1 MDFSNVIG
9 QEPAKER
16 LIQMVKEGRLPH
28 ALLFCGPEGV
38 GKMALAMAFASYLLT
53 NPDGEDNGSID
64 TTNALAMLRKWEH
77 PDLHFSYP
85 TIKRSNM
92 SSDHQPISNDFTQEW
107 HEMIM
112 QGTYFTM
119 NQWMKQMGA
128 TTQQAIITGAES
140 DELSRILALKSSQG
154 GYKIAIIWR
163 PERMN
168 LTSANK
174 LLKLLE
180 EPPHKT
186 IFLMVCE
193 EPEKLLET
201 IISRT
206 QRIDVKRIDD
216 DAIEQA
222 LITQRGI
229 DNDAAHRITRIANG
243 SWLKALET
251 LDTGNENREF
261 LNMFQMLMRLCYMRN
276 VKDLKRWSEVV
287 SAYGREKERRMLTY
301 FQQQVRENFIFN
313 FQRPELNYMTLEEE
327 GFARNFARFINE
339 ANVIEINELFE
350 KANRDI
356 GQNANAKVVFYDI
369 ALKLIVLLLKNRG
382 TIKSIEA
389 LIKKCFGDIK
399 AVHPQPFSK

>member
-53 NPDGEDNGSID
+53 NPDGEDNGSLD

-85 TIKRSNM
+85 TIKRPNM

-201 IISRT
+201 IISRM

-222 LITQRGI
+222 LIIQRGI
-229 DNDAAHRITRIANG
+229 DHDAAHRIARIANG

-369 ALKLIVLLLKNRG
+369 ALKLIVLLLK
-382 TIKSIEA
+382 K
-389 LIKKCFGDIK
+389 
-399 AVHPQPFSK
+399 

>member
-229 DNDAAHRITRIANG
+229 DHDAAHRIARIANG

-313 FQRPELNYMTLEEE
+313 FQRPELNYMILEEE

-369 ALKLIVLLLKNRG
+369 ALKLIVLLLK
-382 TIKSIEA
+382 K
-389 LIKKCFGDIK
+389 
-399 AVHPQPFSK
+399 

>member
-53 NPDGEDNGSID
+53 NPEGEDNGSID

-85 TIKRSNM
+85 TIKRPNM
-92 SSDHQPISNDFTQEW
+92 SSDHQLISNDFAQEW

-229 DNDAAHRITRIANG
+229 DHDAAHRIARIANG

-369 ALKLIVLLLKNRG
+369 ALKLIVLLLK
-382 TIKSIEA
+382 K
-389 LIKKCFGDIK
+389 
-399 AVHPQPFSK
+399 

>member
-53 NPDGEDNGSID
+53 NSDGEDNGSID

-222 LITQRGI
+222 LIIQRGI

-369 ALKLIVLLLKNRG
+369 ALKLIVLLLK
-382 TIKSIEA
+382 K
-389 LIKKCFGDIK
+389 
-399 AVHPQPFSK
+399 

>member
-201 IISRT
+201 IISRM

-222 LITQRGI
+222 LIIQRGI
-229 DNDAAHRITRIANG
+229 DHDAAHRIARIANG

-369 ALKLIVLLLKNRG
+369 ALKLIVLLLK
-382 TIKSIEA
+382 K
-389 LIKKCFGDIK
+389 
-399 AVHPQPFSK
+399 

>member
-1 MDFSNVIG
+1 
-9 QEPAKER
+9 
-16 LIQMVKEGRLPH
+16 MVKEGRLPH

-229 DNDAAHRITRIANG
+229 DNDAAHRIARIANG

-369 ALKLIVLLLKNRG
+369 ALKLIVLLLK
-382 TIKSIEA
+382 K
-389 LIKKCFGDIK
+389 
-399 AVHPQPFSK
+399 

>member
-85 TIKRSNM
+85 TIKRPNM

-168 LTSANK
+168 LTSADK

-201 IISRT
+201 IISRM

-222 LITQRGI
+222 LIIQRGI
-229 DNDAAHRITRIANG
+229 DHDAAHRIARIANG

-369 ALKLIVLLLKNRG
+369 ALKLIVLLLK
-382 TIKSIEA
+382 K
-389 LIKKCFGDIK
+389 
-399 AVHPQPFSK
+399 

>member
-38 GKMALAMAFASYLLT
+38 GKMALAMAFATYLLT
-53 NPDGEDNGSID
+53 NPDGEDNGSLN

-85 TIKRSNM
+85 TIKRPNM

-369 ALKLIVLLLKNRG
+369 ALKLIVLLLK
-382 TIKSIEA
+382 K
-389 LIKKCFGDIK
+389 
-399 AVHPQPFSK
+399 

>member
-85 TIKRSNM
+85 TIKRPNM

-201 IISRT
+201 IISRM

-222 LITQRGI
+222 LIIQRGI
-229 DNDAAHRITRIANG
+229 DHDAAHRIARIANG

-313 FQRPELNYMTLEEE
+313 FQSPELNYMTLEEE

-369 ALKLIVLLLKNRG
+369 ALKLIVLLLK
-382 TIKSIEA
+382 K
-389 LIKKCFGDIK
+389 
-399 AVHPQPFSK
+399 

>member
-85 TIKRSNM
+85 TIKRPNM

-229 DNDAAHRITRIANG
+229 DNDAAHRIARIANG

-261 LNMFQMLMRLCYMRN
+261 LNMFQMLMRLCYIRN

-369 ALKLIVLLLKNRG
+369 ALKLIVLLLK
-382 TIKSIEA
+382 K
-389 LIKKCFGDIK
+389 
-399 AVHPQPFSK
+399 

>member
-85 TIKRSNM
+85 TIKRPNM

-201 IISRT
+201 IISRM

-222 LITQRGI
+222 LIIQRGI
-229 DNDAAHRITRIANG
+229 DHDAAHRIARIANG

-261 LNMFQMLMRLCYMRN
+261 LNMFQMLMRICYMRN

-369 ALKLIVLLLKNRG
+369 ALKLIVLLLK
-382 TIKSIEA
+382 K
-389 LIKKCFGDIK
+389 
-399 AVHPQPFSK
+399 

>member
-85 TIKRSNM
+85 TIKRPNM

-222 LITQRGI
+222 LIIQRGI
-229 DNDAAHRITRIANG
+229 DHDAAHRIARIANG

-369 ALKLIVLLLKNRG
+369 ALKLIVLLLK
-382 TIKSIEA
+382 K
-389 LIKKCFGDIK
+389 
-399 AVHPQPFSK
+399 

>member
-53 NPDGEDNGSID
+53 NSDGEDNGSID

-216 DAIEQA
+216 DTIEQA
-222 LITQRGI
+222 LIIQRGI
-229 DNDAAHRITRIANG
+229 DHDAAHRIARIANG

-369 ALKLIVLLLKNRG
+369 ALKLIVLLLK
-382 TIKSIEA
+382 K
-389 LIKKCFGDIK
+389 
-399 AVHPQPFSK
+399 

>member
-85 TIKRSNM
+85 TIKRPNM

-369 ALKLIVLLLKNRG
+369 ALKLIVLLLK
-382 TIKSIEA
+382 K
-389 LIKKCFGDIK
+389 
-399 AVHPQPFSK
+399 

>member
-85 TIKRSNM
+85 TIKRPNM

-201 IISRT
+201 IISRM

-222 LITQRGI
+222 LIIQRGI
-229 DNDAAHRITRIANG
+229 DHDAAHRIARIANG

-369 ALKLIVLLLKNRG
+369 ALKLIVLLLK
-382 TIKSIEA
+382 K
-389 LIKKCFGDIK
+389 
-399 AVHPQPFSK
+399 

>member
-53 NPDGEDNGSID
+53 IPDGEDNGSLD

-229 DNDAAHRITRIANG
+229 DNDAAHRIARIANG

-369 ALKLIVLLLKNRG
+369 ALKLIVLLLK
-382 TIKSIEA
+382 K
-389 LIKKCFGDIK
+389 
-399 AVHPQPFSK
+399 

>member
-38 GKMALAMAFASYLLT
+38 GKMALAMAFATYLLT
-53 NPDGEDNGSID
+53 NPDGEDNGSLN

-85 TIKRSNM
+85 TIKRPNM

-229 DNDAAHRITRIANG
+229 DNDAAHRIARIANG

-369 ALKLIVLLLKNRG
+369 ALKLIVLLLK
-382 TIKSIEA
+382 K
-389 LIKKCFGDIK
+389 
-399 AVHPQPFSK
+399 

>member
-201 IISRT
+201 IISRM

-222 LITQRGI
+222 LIIQRGI
-229 DNDAAHRITRIANG
+229 DHDAAHRIARIANG

-287 SAYGREKERRMLTY
+287 SGYGREKERRMLTY

-369 ALKLIVLLLKNRG
+369 ALKLIVLLLK
-382 TIKSIEA
+382 K
-389 LIKKCFGDIK
+389 
-399 AVHPQPFSK
+399 

>member
-1 MDFSNVIG
+1 
-9 QEPAKER
+9 
-16 LIQMVKEGRLPH
+16 
-28 ALLFCGPEGV
+28 
-38 GKMALAMAFASYLLT
+38 
-53 NPDGEDNGSID
+53 
-64 TTNALAMLRKWEH
+64 
-77 PDLHFSYP
+77 
-85 TIKRSNM
+85 M
-92 SSDHQPISNDFTQEW
+92 SGDHQPVSSDFAKEW
-107 HEMIM
+107 HELIM
-112 QGTYFTM
+112 RGAYFTM

-140 DELSRILALKSSQG
+140 DELSRVLSLKSSQG
-154 GYKIAIIWR
+154 GYKVSIIWR

-180 EPPHKT
+180 EPPQDT

-216 DAIEQA
+216 NAIEQA
-222 LITQRGI
+222 LIHQRGI
-229 DNDAAHRITRIANG
+229 EPDVAKRIAHIAHG

-251 LDTGNENREF
+251 LDTSNENREF
-261 LNMFQMLMRLCYMRN
+261 LNMFQMLMRLCYLRN

-287 SAYGREKERRMLTY
+287 AGYGREKERRMLVY

-313 FQRPELNYMTLEEE
+313 FRNAELNYMTLEEE
-327 GFARNFARFINE
+327 NFAKNFARFINE

-350 KANRDI
+350 RANRDI
-356 GQNANAKVVFYDI
+356 GQNANAKVVFYDV
-369 ALKLIVLLLKNRG
+369 ALKLIVLLLK
-382 TIKSIEA
+382 K
-389 LIKKCFGDIK
+389 
-399 AVHPQPFSK
+399 

>member
-229 DNDAAHRITRIANG
+229 DNDAAHRIARIANG

-369 ALKLIVLLLKNRG
+369 ALKLIVLLLK
-382 TIKSIEA
+382 K
-389 LIKKCFGDIK
+389 
-399 AVHPQPFSK
+399 